1 LEPFVKGY
9 RLLGN
14 VAAVAL
20 FGLFSTPSH
29 AILIGVSTSNPHNF
43 SWSFDSQTSAGLLT
57 GTGVITIGG
66 FNSSSLTVAVTLN
79 NTSTPT
85 SDRLTAFGFGIDPNA
100 TSVTF
105 ADAADAG
112 MINASLSQIPS
123 LSTVEVCAFGGPNC
137 SGGGNGG
144 ILGGASDSFQ
154 LVLAGTWGSSVNID
168 PIGFKYQTGV
178 GSFEFTTDRPPP
190 PPTTVPEPS
199 MWALFSAGLVLLAL
213 GRLRRR
219 RQPQ

>member
-1 LEPFVKGY
+1 VKRY
-9 RLLGN
+9 RLLGT
-14 VAAVAL
+14 VAAAAL
-20 FGLFSTPSH
+20 FGLFSTSSH
-29 AILIGVSTSNPHNF
+29 AILISTSADHNF
-43 SWSFDSQTSAGLLT
+43 SWSFDSQSGAGLLT
-57 GTGVITIGG
+57 GTGVMAIAG
-66 FNSSSLTVAVTLN
+66 FNSSSLTVAVVLN
-79 NTSTPT
+79 NTSSPA

-105 ADAADAG
+105 ADVADGG

-123 LSTVEVCAFGGPNC
+123 LATIEICAYGGPNC
-137 SGGGNGG
+137 AGGGNGG
-144 ILGGASDSFQ
+144 ILGGASDAFQ

-168 PIGFKYQTGV
+168 PIGFKYQTDF

-199 MWALFSAGLVLLAL
+199 AWALFSAGLILLGF

-219 RQPQ
+219 RQPL